1 MRSYHKD
8 VRKAVQKLK
17 EGMTISYRDNDGKC
31 VSALIRRVVSSP
43 KVQQF
48 VYRITKDKVIHQ
60 DSVFLSQRSIR
71 GAQRHNKIWGVG
83 MVKPTATRVERSIV
97 SPAQVQS

>member
-8 VRKAVQKLK
+8 VRQAVQNLR
-17 EGMTISYRDNDGKC
+17 EGMSIKNRDKDGKC
-31 VSALIRRVVSSP
+31 VSAQIRRIVSSP
-43 KVQQF
+43 KLKSF
-48 VYRITKDKVIHQ
+48 EYRIVKDRVIHE

-71 GAQRHNKIWGVG
+71 RAKRHNKIWGVG

-97 SPAQVQS
+97 SPEQVKS